1 MKKLGLIIFA
11 TTFLWSCN
19 QTMENQTE
27 DTATHKELETES
39 TIVKERKLSTDF
51 SDYWYQGKAEISSY
65 ELSQAR
71 YGEMR
76 EGTAVMI
83 FVTEPFDR
91 NELIKSD
98 IPSESD
104 VRVLKLNATR
114 DFITGI
120 YPYKIMSST
129 FLPLDTQE
137 HALKAVGSI
146 QEWCGLTFEQLKRD
160 NDSYDV
166 ELHSYFQKEGNKNF
180 KIDFQMLENEIPLRL
195 RLSPQEM
202 PTGDIQVI
210 PSIEFLR
217 LKHIETR
224 PYEAVAK
231 LSELS
236 DGFLYSVKYPELER
250 TIAFKTEKQFPFKI
264 LNWMDRYNDGGTPQ
278 VSTGSLKKSIMTDYW
293 NQNKHENTVLRDSL
307 ELQ

>member
-1 MKKLGLIIFA
+1 M
-11 TTFLWSCN
+11 FLWSCN
-19 QTMENQTE
+19 QSMENQTE
-27 DTATHKELETES
+27 DTATPKELETES
-39 TIVKERKLSTDF
+39 TIVKKRELTPDF
-51 SDYWYQGKAEISSY
+51 TDYWYQSKAEISSY

-76 EGTAVMI
+76 EGTAVLI

-137 HALKAVGSI
+137 HALKAMGSI
-146 QEWCGLTFEQLKRD
+146 QEWCGLTYQQFTRD

-166 ELHSYFQKEGNKNF
+166 ELHSYFQKEGNQNF

-195 RLSPQEM
+195 RLGPEEM
-202 PTGDIQVI
+202 PTGDLMVV
-210 PSIEFLR
+210 PSVEFLR
-217 LKHIETR
+217 LKHAETK
-224 PYEAVAK
+224 PYKAIAK
-231 LSELS
+231 LAELP
-236 DGFLYSVKYPELER
+236 DGFLYSVKYPELGR
-250 TIAFKTEKQFPFKI
+250 TIAFKTEKAFPYKI
-264 LNWMDRYNDGGTPQ
+264 LNWMDRYTDGGTPQ
-278 VSTGSLKKSIMTDYW
+278 VSTGSLKKTLMTDYW
-293 NQNKHENTVLRDSL
+293 NQNNLENEVLRDSL
-307 ELQ
+307 AL